1 MRFAYAPALLAALAL
16 ACASRLP
23 PTAADFD
30 NTITRADFAD
40 WLASY
45 HLETK
50 RETLSKTEKDGILIL
65 EYDWLGDDGSLAI
78 GIHSRVYWT
87 NTSVE
92 ALAAYRKMRDDPSR
106 DRGPIAWMPVLCGGK
121 WAEEKKC
128 YRLVRIDNQAV
139 GHLIFARRGNV
150 AVMVT
155 LTGMHSEDARLFEK
169 KLEPELEKLSRYDPR
184 TAQSVASTKR

>member
-1 MRFAYAPALLAALAL
+1 MRNALPAALALCVAL
-16 ACASRLP
+16 ACASRIP

-30 NTITRADFAD
+30 ATITRADFAD

-45 HLETK
+45 KLETK
-50 RETLSKTEKDGILIL
+50 RETLSKTEKDGIWIL
-65 EYDWLGDDGSLAI
+65 EYDWLGDDGTLAV

-87 NTSVE
+87 KDSLE

-106 DRGPIAWMPVLCGGK
+106 DRGPIAWIPVLCGGK

-128 YRLVRIDNQAV
+128 YRLVRMDNQVV
-139 GHLIFARRGNV
+139 GHLVFARRGNV

-169 KLEPELEKLSRYDPR
+169 KLEPELEKLSRYDPKKPPPT
-184 TAQSVASTKR
+184 TAKR